1 MFAYMTE
8 RRLFGFDTGD
18 WALLLGGFAFVGM
31 VTLADGVTE
40 PAPEAC
46 CLAAVHFERPE
57 ASWKRPTTSAAAAAS
72 R

>member
-31 VTLADGVTE
+31 VTLLTA
-40 PAPEAC
+40 
-46 CLAAVHFERPE
+46 
-57 ASWKRPTTSAAAAAS
+57 
-72 R
+72 